1 MELTVTKTCLEVLK
15 NLGTAFNDAIF
26 KPETKTGAAS
36 APYVVQNDLGLAV
49 TVMLTEDVFKVV
61 VVCFLYTYVNAKVQC
76 CPIKNIL

>member
-61 VVCFLYTYVNAKVQC
+61 LYTYANAKVQC
-76 CPIKNIL
+76 CPNKNIL